1 MDSFVSFVYHEIAA
15 RIRLTRQAPLVM
27 FPYSYSCSE
36 FPGDAETL
44 MEAALGVAKS
54 MKDVHGTA
62 YKAGQACDLV
72 YRAAGDSID
81 YAYGGQKIRWAY
93 SAEMRDTGTVSRHV
107 DLQCLLLHVL
117 TVASLRS
124 TGSFYRHAKSAPPP
138 RSSRPVCSTSPSS
151 FARPSLVRED
161 DRQ

>member
-1 MDSFVSFVYHEIAA
+1 
-15 RIRLTRQAPLVM
+15 M

-54 MKDVHGTA
+54 MKTDHGTP

-93 SAEMRDTGTVSRHV
+93 SAEMRDTGTVGRCGSALHHAKADACR
-107 DLQCLLLHVL
+107 LLLVRLPAATARDPTDCRGAHLRLVL
-117 TVASLRS
+117 PSRVHPNDRARS
-124 TGSFYRHAKSAPPP
+124 ARMRVHA
-138 RSSRPVCSTSPSS
+138 
-151 FARPSLVRED
+151 
-161 DRQ
+161 